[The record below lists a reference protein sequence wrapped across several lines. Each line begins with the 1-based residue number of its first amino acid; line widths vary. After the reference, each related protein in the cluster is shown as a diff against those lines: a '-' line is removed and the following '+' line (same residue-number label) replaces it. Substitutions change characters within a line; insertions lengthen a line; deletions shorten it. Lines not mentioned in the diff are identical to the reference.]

1 MMENTRERILYLLK
15 RDGPMTADGLARS
28 LNITSMGV
36 RQHLS
41 LLEKDGLVDHHSE
54 KHKMGRPGYSFSLTA
69 AGDDFFPRTYAQ
81 MANNILETVR
91 QMEGEKGIEKIF
103 RGRLEVLEKQYR
115 ARMKQ
120 PDLAGRIAELA
131 AIRTEEGYMA
141 DWKKEGA
148 NKFLLRELNCA
159 ICQVAKQCIQA
170 CDYELK
176 LFQKVLPETEITR
189 EEHIVK
195 GDRMCTYIIRKKK

>member
-1 MMENTRERILYLLK
+1 MENTRERILYLLK
-15 RDGPMTADGLARS
+15 RDGPMTADGLAHS

-36 RQHLS
+36 RQHLN
-41 LLEKDGLVDHHSE
+41 LLEKDGLVAHHSE
-54 KHKMGRPGYSFSLTA
+54 KHKMGRPGYFFSLTEV
-69 AGDDFFPRTYAQ
+69 GDDFFPRTYAQ

-91 QMEGEKGIEKIF
+91 QLDGEKGVEKIF
-103 RGRLEVLEKQYR
+103 RRRVEVLEKQYR

-131 AIRTEEGYMA
+131 AIRTEEGYMS
-141 DWKKEGA
+141 DWKKESA
-148 NKFLLRELNCA
+148 NKFVLRELNCA

-170 CDYELK
+170 CNYEMK

>member
-1 MMENTRERILYLLK
+1 MENTRERILYLLK
-15 RDGPMTADGLARS
+15 RDGPMTVDGLAEG

-36 RQHLS
+36 RQHLN
-41 LLEKDGLVDHHSE
+41 LLEKDGLVTHHAE
-54 KHKMGRPGYSFSLTA
+54 KQKMGRPGYFFSLTP

-81 MANNILETVR
+81 MANNILDTVR
-91 QMEGEKGIEKIF
+91 QLEGEKGIDRIF
-103 RGRLEVLEKQYR
+103 RRRLEILEKQYR
-115 ARMKQ
+115 TRMKQ

-141 DWKKEGA
+141 DWKKENA
-148 NKFLLRELNCA
+148 NTFVLRELNCA

-170 CDYELK
+170 CNYELK

-189 EEHIVK
+189 QEHIVK

>member
-1 MMENTRERILYLLK
+1 MENTREQILYLLK
-15 RDGPMTADGLARS
+15 RDGPMTAEKLAEGLQ
-28 LNITSMGV
+28 ITSMGV

-41 LLEKDGLVDHHSE
+41 LLEKDGLVAHQIE
-54 KHKMGRPGYSFSLTA
+54 RKKMGRPGYYFSLTA

-81 MANNILETVR
+81 MANHILDTVR
-91 QMEGEKGIEKIF
+91 QLEGEKGIDKIF
-103 RGRLEVLEKQYR
+103 RRRLEILEKQYR
-115 ARMKQ
+115 SRMKQ

-148 NKFLLRELNCA
+148 NTYLLRELNCA
-159 ICQVAKQCIQA
+159 ICQIAQQCIQA
-170 CDYELK
+170 CNYELK
-176 LFQKVLPETEITR
+176 LFQKVLPDTEITR